1 MIYNN
6 DEVLKQQIIGEEY
19 FFFFFFFS
27 IYKRIAEKEKK
38 FQYMFRLENYS
49 IYEKKK
55 NQNKKS
61 SLEFNR
67 IDRKSRKGEETGFG
81 SRKVIRIDGKILR
94 NWSRWSTI
102 KFLK

>member
-55 NQNKKS
+55 EIRIRKVHS
-61 SLEFNR
+61 SLIALIENR
-67 IDRKSRKGEETGFG
+67 EKEKRQVSVPEK
-81 SRKVIRIDGKILR
+81 
-94 NWSRWSTI
+94 
-102 KFLK
+102 

>member
-19 FFFFFFFS
+19 FFFFFFS

-55 NQNKKS
+55 KEIRIRKVHS
-61 SLEFNR
+61 SLIALIENR
-67 IDRKSRKGEETGFG
+67 EKEKRQISVPEK
-81 SRKVIRIDGKILR
+81 
-94 NWSRWSTI
+94 
-102 KFLK
+102 